1 MEGSSKRPLTEGM
14 QKKSGL
20 NKPPEKPK
28 PNLKPVGQG
37 KPNPDNP
44 KK

>member
-37 KPNPDNP
+37 KPSNP

>member
-1 MEGSSKRPLTEGM
+1 MEGSSKRPLTEGLI
-14 QKKSGL
+14 KKGGL
-20 NKPPEKPK
+20 NKPPTKPK

-37 KPNPDNP
+37 KPSNP